1 MSRATFSIDHIHCS
15 AICEEIGYQL
25 RICLSREPAEL
36 PIRLQ
41 RLLDRF
47 RQLECDEAPSIV
59 PSSSELIDA

>member
-1 MSRATFSIDHIHCS
+1 MSRATFPIDHIHCS
-15 AICEEIGYQL
+15 AVCEEIGYRL
-25 RICLSREPAEL
+25 RISLSREPSEL

-47 RQLECDEAPSIV
+47 QQLERDDAPSIV